1 MTITPQDL
9 LDARILIVDDQ
20 PANLRLL
27 EDLLAREGFTN
38 VVSTTES
45 TQVMDLHGAFDPD
58 LVLLD
63 LMMPGLSGYAVLEQL
78 ERQRP
83 ADEFRPVLVLT
94 ADATSQAKRRA
105 LSLGAKDF
113 LTKPF
118 DPVEAMLRV
127 GIDRGVSRTERK
139 SKISFS
145 KSPDSL
151 ERARRRWRRS
161 AEKRDEPA
169 SCIPEV
175 GAEFIEGLMLS
186 GPVVLTILIATSL
199 ASSIL
204 PVIFRP
210 TTCKAS
216 SMLWAP

>member
-1 MTITPQDL
+1 MNDDEL
-9 LDARILIVDDQ
+9 LASRILIVDDQ

-127 GIDRGVSRTERK
+127 WNL
-139 SKISFS
+139 
-145 KSPDSL
+145 L
-151 ERARRRWRRS
+151 ETRVLHKRLRRLLPAAATLRAR
-161 AEKRDEPA
+161 PA
-169 SCIPEV
+169 SF
-175 GAEFIEGLMLS
+175 GAS
-186 GPVVLTILIATSL
+186 GS
-199 ASSIL
+199 
-204 PVIFRP
+204 
-210 TTCKAS
+210 
-216 SMLWAP
+216 